1 MNEQKDELI
10 VDKILDK
17 LEDMKAKL
25 TKGLSERRMY
35 VGVSGL
41 EHIFD
46 IIINYVKELYDE
58 VRKHEVD

>member
-25 TKGLSERRMY
+25 TKGMSRRRMCLS
-35 VGVSGL
+35 VSGL
-41 EHIFD
+41 EYIFD
-46 IIINYVKELYDE
+46 VIIDYIKEL
-58 VRKHEVD
+58 